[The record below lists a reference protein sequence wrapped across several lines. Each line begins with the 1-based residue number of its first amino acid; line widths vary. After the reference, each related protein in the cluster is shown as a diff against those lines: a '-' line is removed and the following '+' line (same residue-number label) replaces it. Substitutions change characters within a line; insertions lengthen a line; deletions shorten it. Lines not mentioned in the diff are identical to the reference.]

1 MRTKAFLLVLLLIP
15 VALVY
20 AAMETSPGWSY
31 GYEFGI
37 ARGDNAGKAEN
48 LAPMARGHIQLEV
61 FPFLF
66 TRIGLGFTPLHATKS
81 SPKGYSTSTLMGDY
95 RFIFNPWYDKKYSPF
110 IYGGIGGSLDLS
122 QSDADIIPH
131 IPLGVGLQ
139 TQLKPGM
146 NLEVTLGYNLANS
159 DAMDGRIRI
168 GDDDMN
174 TFTGKDH
181 DGFYSLSAG
190 LSFYNPGTKVTKLKP
205 SPVPVAP
212 KPVVQQDPRTMDS
225 DSDGISDYDEIN
237 VYGTDPRKADTDGDG
252 LSDYVELMQYRTN
265 PLKIDTDADGIND
278 KDEVITY
285 HTNPAKVDTDG
296 DGLSDFAEI
305 MEHKTNPLLTDTDK
319 GSVGD
324 GEEILAK
331 TNPLDPKDDV
341 LDLKEGATFSLEGIF
356 FETAQANI
364 LPESIPVLE
373 KAYTA
378 LAANPE
384 VNILITGHTDN
395 IGNDASNMVLSSN
408 RANSV
413 RNWFIEKGIAAER
426 IRAEGRGETQPRAS
440 NDTEDG
446 RALNR
451 RIEFEIE

>member
-1 MRTKAFLLVLLLIP
+1 M
-15 VALVY
+15 
-20 AAMETSPGWSY
+20 
-31 GYEFGI
+31 
-37 ARGDNAGKAEN
+37 
-48 LAPMARGHIQLEV
+48 
-61 FPFLF
+61 
-66 TRIGLGFTPLHATKS
+66 
-81 SPKGYSTSTLMGDY
+81 
-95 RFIFNPWYDKKYSPF
+95 
-110 IYGGIGGSLDLS
+110 
-122 QSDADIIPH
+122 
-131 IPLGVGLQ
+131 
-139 TQLKPGM
+139 
-146 NLEVTLGYNLANS
+146 
-159 DAMDGRIRI
+159 
-168 GDDDMN
+168 
-174 TFTGKDH
+174 
-181 DGFYSLSAG
+181 
-190 LSFYNPGTKVTKLKP
+190 
-205 SPVPVAP
+205 
-212 KPVVQQDPRTMDS
+212 
-225 DSDGISDYDEIN
+225 
-237 VYGTDPRKADTDGDG
+237 YGTDPRKADTDGDG

-265 PLKIDTDADGIND
+265 SLKIDTDADGIND

-305 MEHKTNPLLTDTDK
+305 MEHKTNPLLKDTDK